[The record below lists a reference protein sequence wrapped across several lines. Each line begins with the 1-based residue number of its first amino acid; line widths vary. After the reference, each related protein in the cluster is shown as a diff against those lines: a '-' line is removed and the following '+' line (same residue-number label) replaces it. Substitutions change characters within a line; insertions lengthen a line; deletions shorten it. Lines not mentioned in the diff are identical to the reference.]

1 MLSGPRPLKFLL
13 ARLQVGRFAF
23 MVFLAAL
30 VLLWALRWQVGLG
43 SELIGR
49 VKALPGA
56 SLAWLVGAGALGGGL
71 GGDSRRLSGEAQLPS
86 PIPTSSQS

>member
-1 MLSGPRPLKFLL
+1 MLLGPRPLMFLL

-23 MVFLAAL
+23 VVFLAAW

-56 SLAWLVGAGALGGGL
+56 SLAWLMDGGAVGGGL
-71 GGDSRRLSGEAQLPS
+71 RWSLASIEW
-86 PIPTSSQS
+86 